1 MATKNGSWGWVVP
14 GANIGWR
21 SVLVYTTSQTDTTYT
36 INATLQLQCV
46 GDYGIEGSTVK
57 GTLAVGDSTDTRTMP
72 TSQSY
77 GPNNSVTIITKS
89 RTYTKGASVQSVTVS
104 GRVDC
109 TDVDETS
116 TVSQTFS
123 IPKRTYDVKY
133 SVNGGDTSSAPA
145 SQKKV
150 QGETLKLSSTIP
162 TRAGCTF
169 LGWNTTKTGTGTHYE
184 PGANYTAN
192 AALTLYAIWLG
203 VSVPTIEVERTD
215 AEGLEADE
223 GTYGTVAAS
232 WQALGSVAGTV
243 AVTARN
249 ATASS
254 AIELSGNTS
263 GSFAAG
269 KSASGNVASAQPFGG
284 SLSTDS
290 RYRIVV
296 TATVTS
302 TYNGGS
308 TVTATATAYIG
319 YAYITM
325 DFRVGGHG
333 VSFGKAAVRDG
344 FDVAMTPIYLAE
356 PPRHDT
362 DRTVTSIPSV
372 IEANTSNA
380 TITGVATRTWGKVLM
395 LTVNWTN
402 VNEIA
407 VSATGNIADL
417 NIGTLVEGMRPVMA
431 CGGMSHGNNAG
442 QELYYVSANG
452 VITLCSMEG
461 TGESRTVAAGTAH
474 NMHAIFILP

>member
-21 SVLVYTTSQTDTTYT
+21 SVLVYTTSQTNTTYT

-57 GTLAVGDSTDTRTMP
+57 GTLAVGDSTGTRTMP

-150 QGETLKLSSTIP
+150 QGETLRLSSAIP
-162 TRAGCTF
+162 TRPGCTF

-269 KSASGNVASAQPFGG
+269 RSTSGNVASAQPFGG

-325 DFRVGGHG
+325 DFRAGGHG
-333 VSFGKAAVRDG
+333 VTFGGPAVADG
-344 FDVAMTPIYLAE
+344 LHSYMPATF
-356 PPRHDT
+356 HDEVNGTWRAGTTATT
-362 DRTVTSIPSV
+362 DGTVTTLPAS
-372 IEANTSNA
+372 
-380 TITGVATRTWGKVLM
+380 
-395 LTVNWTN
+395 
-402 VNEIA
+402 
-407 VSATGNIADL
+407 
-417 NIGTLVEGMRPVMA
+417 GTYLLA
-431 CGGMSHGNNAG
+431 
-442 QELYYVSANG
+442 
-452 VITLCSMEG
+452 
-461 TGESRTVAAGTAH
+461 TAH
-474 NMHAIFILP
+474 NTKAELCGLWLVRTDGNRAHNLAGGANVTITVSGTSVTVQTSSTIANVYYQRIS